1 MRADL
6 VIGLADHMNLL
17 LRGAQGLLNAA
28 WRATHR
34 SEKAIPSG
42 AYPAVAGSG
51 GWVNLVREPFTGA
64 WQRNVQVD
72 TNTVLTYSTVFSC
85 ISLIASD
92 ISKLRI
98 RLVSQ
103 DGNGIWTEVEANSPF
118 WPVLRKQNRY
128 QTRIQFFANWI
139 ESKLI
144 HGNTY
149 ALKERDA
156 RGVVSRLYILDPS
169 RVTVLCAPD
178 GSVFYELRMDH
189 LTGITAANV
198 TVPAAEIIH
207 DRWNTFF
214 HPLIGTSPITAAGLA
229 ATQGLKIQENQTQLF
244 ANGAQPGGILIAP
257 THIDEEKA
265 IKLQRQWNEAY
276 GPGGHSQ
283 GRTAVLG
290 DNMKYERLTM
300 SSVDAQM
307 IDQLKWSAETVVSV
321 FHVPAYKVGV
331 APAPTYNNI
340 EALNQAYYSDCLQVL
355 LEAIELLLDEGLDLP
370 KPLGT
375 EFDLDGLLRMDTST
389 KVRAA
394 KEAIDSG
401 GMSPD
406 EARKR
411 YFDLGPVDGGSSPYM
426 QQQNFS
432 LAALAKRDRDDPF
445 SKPAA
450 PSTAPVAE
458 TPDDGPSAD
467 DTAGDDGAAARA
479 LAEELRD
486 WEREARATLAA

>member
-1 MRADL
+1 M
-6 VIGLADHMNLL
+6 GLL
-17 LRGAQGLLNAA
+17 LRGAQGLVNAA
-28 WRATHR
+28 WRIARR

-64 WQRNVQVD
+64 WQRNVQID

-85 ISLIASD
+85 ISLISGD
-92 ISKLRI
+92 ISKLRM
-98 RLVSQ
+98 RLVAQ
-103 DGNGIWTEVEANSPF
+103 DANGIWNEVEANSPF
-118 WPVLRKQNRY
+118 WPVLRKPNRY
-128 QTRIQFFANWI
+128 QTRIQFFANWV

-149 ALKERDA
+149 VLKERDNRGGDA
-156 RGVVSRLYILDPS
+156 RDVGVVRRLYILDPS
-169 RVTVLCAPD
+169 RVTVLLAPD
-178 GSVFYELRMDH
+178 GSVYYQLRTDD
-189 LTGITAANV
+189 LTGVHGDLV
-198 TVPAAEIIH
+198 TVPASEIIH

-229 ATQGLKIQENQTQLF
+229 ATQGIRIQENSALF
-244 ANGAQPGGILIAP
+244 FQRGAQPGGVLSAP
-257 THIDEEKA
+257 GHINDDTARRLKEY
-265 IKLQRQWNEAY
+265 WDTNY
-276 GPGGHSQ
+276 GNTGPNVGKV
-283 GRTAVLG
+283 AVLG
-290 DNMKYERLTM
+290 DGLKYEPMMMTAT
-300 SSVDAQM
+300 DAQLLE
-307 IDQLKWSAETVVSV
+307 QLKWTAETVVSV

-340 EALNQAYYSDCLQVL
+340 EALNQAYYSDCLQVM
-355 LEAIELLLDEGLDLP
+355 LEAIENLLDEGLDLP

-401 GMSPD
+401 GMSPN

-411 YFDLGPVDGGSSPYM
+411 YFDLGPVEGGASPYM

-432 LAALAKRDRDDPF
+432 LAALAKRDQDDPF
-445 SKPAA
+445 SKPAEPSA
-450 PSTAPVAE
+450 PPVAE
-458 TPDDGPSAD
+458 TSDDGSSAD
-467 DTAGDDGAAARA
+467 DPETGDDDGTAARDL
-479 LAEELRD
+479 LAAELRD